1 MVSEGATAA
10 AFVVV
15 AALSGIVLQEGVAR
29 LGVALPIACVA
40 LAVGSWL
47 LFHPLA
53 AVTALIVVLAVLEN
67 DGQGFLP
74 QTLLWYRNVAGPVT
88 TTDLLFATAVGAV
101 VLDHARSR
109 RALVDA
115 GALTGPL
122 LLVLGGTIGGA
133 ATGYLAG
140 ASIEPLLNGVRVL
153 VYLVVLPYLVVDV
166 LGSSRERV
174 RRAVLLVAGVVALKA
189 VVGLAGWAIGQG
201 RYVGDSRLIYYAP
214 TANILV
220 TLVLLVLA
228 ASVVQR
234 LRLPTWAYA
243 VGAGALLTLVL
254 SYRRSFWIA
263 FVVGLVL
270 VVVVAS
276 GRRGRGVVVLTGAV
290 LVAALWLALNA
301 GGATGQGEG
310 AVVER
315 VRSLNP
321 DRIEATPDDRYRL
334 DEQRNVVEEIR
345 RQPLT
350 GLGLGVPWEAR
361 HPLAVEHPGGRDY
374 VHMTVLWYWLKLG
387 PLGLLGYLLL
397 HATAARQGYELWRR
411 SSDPLLQACGIGLG
425 AMVVG
430 LAIAETTGAFTGIEP
445 RATILVAA
453 LYGWL
458 VAAHRV
464 EREERDAALVTY
476 ALR

>member
-1 MVSEGATAA
+1 MVVEGATSA
-10 AFVVV
+10 AFVLF
-15 AALSGIVLQEGVAR
+15 ALVSGIVLQEGVAR
-29 LGVALPIACVA
+29 LGVAVPIACA
-40 LAVGSWL
+40 GLAVGSWL
-47 LFHPLA
+47 LFHPPV
-53 AVTALIVVLAVLEN
+53 AVTALVVVLALLEN
-67 DGQGFLP
+67 DSQGFLP
-74 QTLLWYRNVAGPVT
+74 QTLHWYRNVVGPVT
-88 TTDLLFATAVGAV
+88 VTDLLFATAVGAV
-101 VLDHARSR
+101 ALDHARSR
-109 RALVDA
+109 RALVA
-115 GALTGPL
+115 PGALTAPL
-122 LLVLGGTIGGA
+122 LIVLAATVGGV

-153 VYLVVLPYLVVDV
+153 VYLVVLPFLVVDV
-166 LGSSRERV
+166 LDRRQRV
-174 RRAVLLVAGVVALKA
+174 RQAIALVAGVVAVKA
-189 VVGLAGWAIGQG
+189 VVGLAGWGIGQG

-214 TANILV
+214 PANILV

-228 ASVVQR
+228 AAVVQR
-234 LRLPTWAYA
+234 LRPPAPAYA
-243 VGAGALLTLVL
+243 LGAGAFLTLVL

-276 GRRGRGVVVLTGAV
+276 GRRGRGVVVATGAV

-301 GGATGQGEG
+301 GGATGQSEG

-361 HPLAVEHPGGRDY
+361 HPLAVEQPGGRDY

-387 PLGLLGYLLL
+387 PLGLFGYLLL

-411 SSDPLLQACGIGLG
+411 SSDPLLQACGVGLG
-425 AMVVG
+425 GMVVG
-430 LAIAETTGAFTGIEP
+430 LAIAETTGAFTGVEP
-445 RATILVAA
+445 RATLVVAA

-464 EREERDAALVTY
+464 ERDERDAAVATY
-476 ALR
+476 AVR